1 VPVRSIW
8 LVRWTLV
15 DTPLADCCAGCRF
28 RGVLAGKDVTLA
40 LPAAV
45 LGSYMADNRHAGL
58 PSP

>member
-1 VPVRSIW
+1 
-8 LVRWTLV
+8 VRWTLV